1 MKKDTCTGNLF
12 EFLFTHQ
19 AVVELQGRRLVVGD
33 PEAGAFITTF
43 MSCGTSQQ
51 DSVPGQL
58 GMRTWIRDDRPSGC
72 TRRSGCYNHIVVDYD
87 LAEGAMDYDLFGLW
101 RHLLVSITPHSMAI
115 YHDAAVVSQTELAP
129 PL

>member
-19 AVVELQGRRLVVGD
+19 AVVELQGRRVPPGD
-33 PEAGAFITTF
+33 PEAGAFVTTF
-43 MSCGTSQQ
+43 MSCGTPQQ
-51 DSVPGQL
+51 DSVPGHL

-72 TRRSGCYNHIVVDYD
+72 TRRSGCCNHIVVDYD
-87 LAEGAMDYDLFGLW
+87 LAEGATEIGMGLW
-101 RHLLVSITPHSMAI
+101 THLLVSITPHSMAI
-115 YHDAAVVSQTELAP
+115 YHDAALVSQTELAP